1 MFKGLFTETPK
12 SPLKHDLLQ
21 GLVALL
27 INVPNTWVEKSVFC
41 RFFNFSYLLGKF
53 YRWYNS

>member
-1 MFKGLFTETPK
+1 METPK

-53 YRWYNS
+53 YRRYNS